1 MAPESAAVAV
11 AGSADELVRPMS
23 PRSLKDVNTLTS
35 NTLTSNTLTSNT
47 LTSSCTKL
55 ISYHHIR

>member
-1 MAPESAAVAV
+1 MAPESAAVAVAV

-35 NTLTSNTLTSNT
+35 NTLTSNTLTLVVVRN
-47 LTSSCTKL
+47 
-55 ISYHHIR
+55 

>member
-1 MAPESAAVAV
+1 MAPESAAVAVAV

-23 PRSLKDVNTLTS
+23 PRSLKDVNTLTI
-35 NTLTSNTLTSNT
+35 NT